1 MGFLYEVLKTA
12 GAVCLI
18 VACVILGAVGIFS
31 GIDYT
36 DCHYFEK
43 ATGNKT
49 KWSFG
54 CYVEMDGKYVPK
66 KYFYGDVNELR
77 IKAKD

>member
-1 MGFLYEVLKTA
+1 MGFIYDGLK
-12 GAVCLI
+12 AVSFIFLL
-18 VACVILGAVGIFS
+18 VVCVTLASLGVVSA
-31 GIDYT
+31 IDYT
-36 DCHYFEK
+36 DCHYFGK

-77 IKAKD
+77 IKEKD